1 MRLVA
6 STRSTGAWRR
16 PPPARATPRAS
27 DAAHDERRKSSRAT
41 ANGSHI
47 VSERPLVSI
56 VMPTYDRLQFLP
68 ATVESIFA
76 QTLRDWEL
84 IVADDG
90 SSAPAAE
97 YLRALERRERVRVL
111 WRSHTGNAGK
121 MRNAALEHASAP
133 FVAFM
138 DSDDLWAP
146 TKLETQL
153 AKMRAEPNC
162 GWSYSAFVLLDAQ
175 DVPLPSERSR
185 RWIPHHGHVFD
196 AIVRGAVSIRS
207 PSVVMARTELVREV
221 GAFDEAIDCAE
232 DFDLW
237 ARLALRSPI
246 CVVDEPLVRVHTH
259 PNNNGR
265 TIGSA
270 PVARDYSLRKLA
282 ALTGGR
288 TRALVANER
297 SRNALAH
304 SAALAAHGDRW
315 TSLAPVAS
323 SLRFSWRYPGWWFG
337 AAKAVAR
344 ACCGTARTLPGAART
359 RSPSVDRVEA
369 GLDGRP
375 DKLRTGDR

>member
-1 MRLVA
+1 M
-6 STRSTGAWRR
+6 
-16 PPPARATPRAS
+16 
-27 DAAHDERRKSSRAT
+27 
-41 ANGSHI
+41 
-47 VSERPLVSI
+47 SERPLVSI

-68 ATVESIFA
+68 ATVESIVA
-76 QTLRDWEL
+76 QTFRDWEL

-90 SSAPAAE
+90 SSAATAQ
-97 YLRALERRERVRVL
+97 YLRGLEQRDRVRVL

-153 AKMRAEPNC
+153 ARMRAEPDC
-162 GWSYSAFVLLDAQ
+162 GWSYSAFILIDA
-175 DVPLPSERSR
+175 DGVPLPSERSR
-185 RWIPHHGHVFD
+185 RWTPHHGHVFD

-207 PSVVMARTELVREV
+207 PSLVVVRTDLVREV

-246 CVVDEPLVRVHTH
+246 CVAHEPLVRVHTH

-282 ALTGGR
+282 AQTDGR
-288 TRALVANER
+288 ARTVLAKER
-297 SRNALAH
+297 SRNALAF
-304 SAALAAHGDRW
+304 SAALAAHGNRW

-323 SLRFSWRYPGWWFG
+323 SLPFSWRYPSWWYG
-337 AAKAVAR
+337 AAKAVVR
-344 ACCGTARTLPGAART
+344 ACRGAVGPR
-359 RSPSVDRVEA
+359 RR
-369 GLDGRP
+369 
-375 DKLRTGDR
+375 